1 MDPKKATRIFAI
13 GSGKGGVG
21 KSTITVNIG
30 ICSARL
36 GLKTALIDMD
46 PLSNL
51 SVVLDLPREKIE
63 MMPDSLESINFKNY
77 RVNAA
82 PNLDL
87 LFPRVKTRKGQ
98 VELLRTRVFETF
110 YNQLLSEYDCILL
123 DLPAGIQNQENLYI
137 LPHIQHMVLVVNP
150 EPTSHVSAGGYV
162 RAALEVNPNL
172 SFHLWHNRFDPSSS
186 DPSFNTRDI
195 AGNYNRFVPEELQ
208 ILPEEQKRLHSSAW
222 IPPDTAL
229 NLLYSEFD
237 FQGIVFSKVYEIS
250 TLLLELWTKEPKSM
264 DFPGLPLLFRRAV
277 RYALMYTGEK
287 PSLEDVLE
295 YLSGLLGASSL
306 LETDSFVQLV
316 ERYMHKI
323 IHDPRRKRLFRI
335 RQTLHRISE
344 ASFST
349 DRLIIQLIHGT
360 NELLGLM
367 TDQVDSEM
375 EQHTA
380 GLLLFNVA
388 LIDLFSHQVVRSL
401 LGKLVPY
408 RVQGTT
414 RTRNRNRQIRS
425 LITHDPAIEKA
436 LEEASRRLEPI
447 LEKKLLLLAK
457 KEALGSFIF
466 TKEEA
471 GKKVVHHQ
479 AYAKLIRRVIHDCM
493 YTGLG
498 VTVGLYESPSA
509 RGIEEGFEQLLKR
522 ITPPNPLGPK
532 VKN

>member
-30 ICSARL
+30 ICSAKQ

-51 SVVLDLPREKIE
+51 AVVLDLPRDKID
-63 MMPDSLESINFKNY
+63 MMPDTLDSINFKNY
-77 RVNAA
+77 RITAA

-110 YNQLLSEYDCILL
+110 YEQLVTEYDCIVL

-137 LPHIQHMVLVVNP
+137 LPQIQHMVLVVNP

-172 SFHLWHNRFDPSSS
+172 SFHIWHNRFDPSSS
-186 DPSFNTRDI
+186 DPSFNNRDI

-208 ILPEEQKRLHSSAW
+208 ILPTEQKQLNSCAW

-229 NLLYSEFD
+229 NLLYSDFD
-237 FQGIVFSKVYEIS
+237 FQGIVLSKVYEIS
-250 TLLLELWTKEPKSM
+250 TLFLELWTKEPKSM
-264 DFPGLPLLFRRAV
+264 DFPGLPLLFRRAI

-287 PSLEDVLE
+287 PSIEEVLE

-306 LETDSFVQLV
+306 LESDSFVQLI
-316 ERYMHKI
+316 ERYRHRI
-323 IHDPRRKRLFRI
+323 LHDPRRKRLFKI
-335 RQTLHRISE
+335 RQTLQRISE
-344 ASFST
+344 ATFST
-349 DRLIIQLIHGT
+349 DRLITQLVHGV

-367 TDQVDSEM
+367 SDQVDSEM
-375 EQHTA
+375 ERHTA
-380 GLLLFNVA
+380 SLLFFNVA
-388 LIDLFSHQVVRSL
+388 LMDLFSHNAVKSL
-401 LGKLVPY
+401 LGKLIPY
-408 RVQGTT
+408 RIQGSTK
-414 RTRNRNRQIRS
+414 TRNRNRQIRS
-425 LITHDPAIEKA
+425 LINNDPAIENA
-436 LEEASRRLEPI
+436 LEEASKRLEPI
-447 LEKKLLLLAK
+447 LEKKLLVLAK

-466 TKEEA
+466 TKEEQ

-479 AYAKLIRRVIHDCM
+479 VYGKLIRRVIHDCM

-498 VTVGLYESPSA
+498 VTVGLYESPSS
-509 RGIEEGFEQLLKR
+509 RGIEEGFEQLIKK
-522 ITPPNPLGPK
+522 IPPEFS
-532 VKN
+532 KNNSGKH